1 MLTEPL
7 QTTVFKARDDYG
19 HEHTILEFNSLIR
32 VTRFE
37 SQGRWEEN
45 LKEFKTVKGQ
55 PVNRINHGKYKIVP
69 TGVNLYSD
77 DPNAP

>member
-1 MLTEPL
+1 MNPL
-7 QTTVFKARDDYG
+7 HTAVFKARDDYG

-37 SQGRWEEN
+37 AQGRREEN
-45 LKEFKTVKGQ
+45 LMELRTVKGQ
-55 PVNRINHGKYKIVP
+55 PVNRIYHGKYKIVP

-77 DPNAP
+77 DPAAP